1 MLEQTLRFPCVSCKE
16 IITDRAAECPYCGV
30 PIDRAIATAAAEVQ
44 DKVNQA
50 YSDASYTKTTA
61 FAMWG
66 FLGISLIPLVP
77 LVYYG
82 FILTFFAVIVMVVRW
97 QLKFSNVNT
106 SDPDYTKARRGKNL
120 SLILWAVALPVG
132 FIVRPLLSVIIA
144 GLLG

>member
-1 MLEQTLRFPCVSCKE
+1 MFEQTLRFPCASCKE
-16 IITDRAAECPYCGV
+16 IITDRAQECPYCGA
-30 PIDRAIATAAAEVQ
+30 PIDRGIATAAAEVQ

-50 YSDASYTKTTA
+50 YSDASYMKTAA

-66 FLGISLIPLVP
+66 FLGISLIPIVP

-82 FILTFFAVIVMVVRW
+82 FLFTFFALIVLIVRW

-106 SDPDYTKARRGKNL
+106 SDPDYTKARRWKNL
-120 SLILWAVALPVG
+120 SLILWVVALPVG

-144 GLLG
+144 GLLD